1 MSPATAEKLLTIL
14 LRLHA
19 LILCAAFFF
28 IFLPN
33 GWMQSAHQA
42 LGLGEMPEGSIV
54 EYLARSTSMLYAAHG
69 IIMLVIV
76 WNPRRY
82 WDLIPVILLVHLF
95 LGAILLWVDIKADM
109 PGYWK
114 ILEGP
119 AIFLYAVV
127 LILLWKKADETDD
140 RLATADVDAEDGE

>member
-1 MSPATAEKLLTIL
+1 MSARFQLL
-14 LRLHA
+14 A
-19 LILCAAFFF
+19 
-28 IFLPN
+28 
-33 GWMQSAHQA
+33 
-42 LGLGEMPEGSIV
+42 
-54 EYLARSTSMLYAAHG
+54 
-69 IIMLVIV
+69 
-76 WNPRRY
+76 
-82 WDLIPVILLVHLF
+82 LIPVILLVHLF

-109 PGYWK
+109 PTYWK